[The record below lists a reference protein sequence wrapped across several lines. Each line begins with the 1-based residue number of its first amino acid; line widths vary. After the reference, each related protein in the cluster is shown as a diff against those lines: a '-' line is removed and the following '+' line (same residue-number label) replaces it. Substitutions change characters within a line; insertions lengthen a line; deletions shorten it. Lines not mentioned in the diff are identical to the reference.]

1 MPQQVAAT
9 AVTTCTFSLGGA
21 PSTFIPTPRPVL
33 SSSLINGVIIDNIPY
48 TNIVP
53 FPMCCSPS
61 NPAFI
66 AATSAALGV
75 PTPVPCTPV
84 TPAPWAPG
92 VPNVQIS
99 NIPVIDN
106 TCKLTC
112 VLGGV
117 ISILF
122 PAQLTHNVP

>member
-1 MPQQVAAT
+1 MPQQVVAT
-9 AVTTCTFSLGGA
+9 AVTNCIFSLGGA
-21 PSTFIPTPRPVL
+21 PSVFMPTPRPVL
-33 SSSLINGVIIDNIPY
+33 SSSLVDGVIIDNIPF

-84 TPAPWAPG
+84 TPAPWTPG
-92 VPNVQIS
+92 VPNVLIN
-99 NIPVIDN
+99 NIPVLDN
-106 TCKLTC
+106 ACMLTC
-112 VLGGV
+112 ALGGV
-117 ISILF
+117 ISIAF
-122 PAQLTHNVP
+122 PGQVTHNIP

>member
-1 MPQQVAAT
+1 MPQQVVGT
-9 AVTTCTFSLGGA
+9 AVTMCTFSLGGA
-21 PSTFIPTPRPVL
+21 PSVFNPTPRTVL
-33 SSSLINGVIIDNIPY
+33 SSSLIDGVITDNIPF

-84 TPAPWAPG
+84 TPAPWTPG
-92 VPNVQIS
+92 VPNVLIT
-99 NIPVIDN
+99 NIPVLDN
-106 TCKLTC
+106 TCTLTC
-112 VLGGV
+112 ALGGV
-117 ISILF
+117 ISIAF
-122 PAQLTHNVP
+122 PAQIPHNVP

>member
-1 MPQQVAAT
+1 MPQQVAGT

-21 PSTFIPTPRPVL
+21 PSTFIPTPRPIL
-33 SSSLINGVIIDNIPY
+33 SSSLIDGVIIDNIPF

-75 PTPVPCTPV
+75 PTPVPCT
-84 TPAPWAPG
+84 G
-92 VPNVQIS
+92 
-99 NIPVIDN
+99 IPVLDN
-106 TCKLTC
+106 TCTLTC
-112 VLGGV
+112 ALGGV
-117 ISILF
+117 IGIAF
-122 PAQLTHNVP
+122 PAQLPHNVP

>member
-1 MPQQVAAT
+1 MPQQVAGT
-9 AVTTCTFSLGGA
+9 AVTTCIFSLGGA
-21 PSTFIPTPRPVL
+21 PSVFNPTPRPVL
-33 SSSLINGVIIDNIPY
+33 SSSLINGVITDNIPF

-53 FPMCCSPS
+53 FAMCCSPS
-61 NPAFI
+61 NPAFV

-92 VPNVQIS
+92 VPNVLIT
-99 NIPVIDN
+99 NIPVLDN

-112 VLGGV
+112 ALGGM
-117 ISILF
+117 ISITF
-122 PAQLTHNVP
+122 PAQITHNVP